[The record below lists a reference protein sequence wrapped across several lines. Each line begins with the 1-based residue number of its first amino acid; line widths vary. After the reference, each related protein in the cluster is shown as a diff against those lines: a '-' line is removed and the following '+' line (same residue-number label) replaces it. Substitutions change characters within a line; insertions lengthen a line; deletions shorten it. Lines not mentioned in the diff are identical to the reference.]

1 MKTITKIFAAM
12 ALALPFVNAEA
23 EDYGFGDMGGVFN
36 VSESG
41 AATYTLPFDLPEGI
55 NGMVPSLGLVYN
67 SQSGNGVA
75 GMGVSIYGTSVITR
89 TVKDIYHDGTAK
101 GISYTDN
108 DVYSLDGV
116 RLIQKTGGSDF
127 RPENSPLDTVTTS
140 GTGIRQNFK
149 VALQNGN
156 TAYYNVKA
164 AAVEPYIWYLS
175 KIEDPYG
182 NVINYSYT
190 TFDSHTIYL
199 SSVSYGMETTTGRTN
214 TITFEYEERPDKIN
228 YIVNGCK
235 RIMSRRLKSVTI
247 KTNNVERNKYTLTY
261 SNNDAFS
268 RLTKVEESYGTTKLP
283 PVKLFW
289 NYFNTSITNNSIPV
303 EIFDVTM
310 EKFRNDMILLSG
322 DVRGFGKS
330 DLIVLDTRF
339 SDISLYTKDPSGDF
353 FAGPCTYPF
362 PEDVDLM
369 MNTAIKG
376 TYIAD
381 YDGDG
386 KNEIILPYMKGDDYG
401 FFIKNTD
408 SNILYSKSWPLNY
421 QCEPIHTI
429 GNFYNNGR
437 SQILFLE
444 TIGWQKGHFDKNQP
458 SKYYGG
464 IIMKTDTESEKN
476 IPFSLILPSTPKNIF
491 ASDYNGDGLCDII
504 VIQENGYT
512 IFWNQGVTEGAVP
525 FSDDKKQSFDN
536 LKYAIMIQTGD
547 FNGDGLADF
556 LTNCTDE
563 DDWHFYLNDGYGFF
577 THKIACTMDV
587 HDHNF
592 TDKDNKRFSCHVLD
606 FNHDGKDDV
615 VITKAKYQ
623 RRNILG
629 DKFQKTYT
637 YWMKSDGSAL
647 TNVKTASSNSDGD
660 ALNGCFTI
668 GDFDGDGFVEFMNY
682 GYDCYGETDT
692 KAKFR
697 IYNTIGISANTN
709 KVSKISIGDVG
720 ITTNIT
726 YSTLADAD
734 IYIKGSG
741 NYYPLVDLQI
751 PLNVVKEETKH
762 IAYNTYTTNY
772 KYRGL
777 RAHLLGKGGLGF
789 TTIEVENNTTGEL
802 RKTTVNS
809 LNETYYEPSEVTN
822 TISQNGKTAT
832 TVTTFSVKT
841 KSGYKN
847 CHFTYPK
854 TVNETG
860 FYGEVVTT
868 TNSYDSKFRLT
879 QQHTVYDNNANMYRQ
894 INYSSF
900 INAGR
905 TSKPQTVEAK
915 QKHKDDANIFSSK
928 TTYKYD
934 SKTGAVTEMIEN
946 STKPVTHTYTY
957 SSFGNMETHTVSASG
972 ITPVTTTYSYEVT
985 NRFADTVSSS
995 ANGLI
1000 TIYVYNNL
1008 GRLTRKQEGLKSSLQ
1023 TTNYSYDAVGNISTI
1038 KYPDGTSTTYTRSWG
1053 TNGYKAYKVTATTTA
1068 QAPVTTWYDNIGREV
1083 LSSATGEKGVSLTTI
1098 TSYNAQNGKVSTQSK
1113 SIGNISL
1120 TDTYTYNAMGQI
1132 SKLVTSAGRTIN
1144 YSHSKRSV
1152 TETQSNNK
1160 YLQRS
1165 YDAWGNLSSVSQ
1177 NYCSSA
1183 SYKYSSCG
1191 QPTSISYSDAGYQ
1204 SYTVATMA
1212 YDSRG
1217 QQTSL
1222 TDVDADKTT
1231 YEYDALGRII
1241 KQTDARN
1248 ISTTNT
1254 YNDSGLLKKQVCGD
1268 VTTTYE
1274 YDSRLRLTK
1283 ETTGSQSVSY
1293 TYDTHNRLTKKT
1305 YTIDGTSLNYS
1316 YVYDKNNGLM
1326 TSQTFPDG
1334 LKEEYTY
1341 DSYGNL
1347 TTIKIGGQRVWE
1359 LSTYNGTYR
1368 TIKLGEA
1375 PLTLSK
1381 SYSSSNGALLSTTIS
1396 NSNGPLHI
1404 FSYAFDGSG
1413 NLTNRYGMTSGN
1425 ETFSYDEFDRL
1436 KTGVSYFING
1446 NINSKTGIGNYT
1458 YDANKKNAVV
1468 QVQNSGN
1475 LIPKENVDVTY
1486 NAFNKVSTV
1495 TQGSNNL
1502 TITYGP
1508 DRQRVKTVLVSG
1520 STTTTTLYTDNY
1532 EQRTVNGTTTTYH
1545 YVASPDGLIAVYVKK
1560 NGTTTPYYVETDHL
1574 GSIINLFDASG
1585 TKQFSATYDA
1595 WGKQTITKNAIGLT
1609 RGYTGHEHWNQFGL
1623 IDMNGRFYDP
1633 LIGRFLSPDP
1643 YMQNPSN
1650 LQNFNRY
1657 SYCLNNPLKYTDPS
1671 GNIVM
1676 TATVMG
1682 IFISAYMGAI
1692 INVGAQG
1699 VAGNVNSVG
1708 DFLLY
1713 SGIGSLAGFAG
1724 GYAGL
1729 AAGSI
1734 CGGFGG
1740 GFCSGFAGG
1749 FTGGFITGAG
1759 NSWGNG
1765 DGFSDG
1771 LAKGGMTGLAA
1782 GLFAGTIS
1790 GIMGG
1795 VDAYTNNR
1803 NFWTGKDVAMGRT
1816 RFAFRNT
1823 EKGVKAYQ
1831 SWVRQQAMRERDI
1844 KANSKWQTARESDKA
1859 AIKNE
1864 LHKINKCYP
1873 TKRNIM
1879 IDPNQIGPIDVT
1891 MQGSIQEGCA
1901 FNMYA
1906 DGKLVKTIESGW
1918 YYKDTAIKLRLFNVD
1933 KITIEMIG
1941 TPIVPIETTIISPFE
1956 ILESPTN
1963 YPSFETIIE
1972 TRLPW

>member
-1 MKTITKIFAAM
+1 MKTITKIFAAI

-303 EIFDVTM
+303 EFFDVTM

-660 ALNGCFTI
+660 ALNGCFTT
-668 GDFDGDGFVEFMNY
+668 GDFDGDGIIEFMNY

-697 IYNTIGISANTN
+697 IYNTTGISANTN

-905 TSKPQTVEAK
+905 TSKPQTVETK
-915 QKHKDDANIFSSK
+915 QKHKDDKNIFSSK

-1000 TIYVYNNL
+1000 TIYVYNDL
-1008 GRLTRKQEGLKSSLQ
+1008 GRMTKKQEGLKSSLQ

-1053 TNGYKAYKVTATTTA
+1053 TMPYRSYSVTTKTTGQAAT
-1068 QAPVTTWYDNIGREV
+1068 TTWYDNLDREV
-1083 LSSATGEKGVSLTTI
+1083 ETTSTGEKGVSLTSTK
-1098 TSYNAQNGKVSTQSK
+1098 SYNTATGQLYSHNNKIGGLTISETRGYNKLGQLTSVSSNSGKKITYSYSARSVTSTQS
-1113 SIGNISL
+1113 G
-1120 TDTYTYNAMGQI
+1120 
-1132 SKLVTSAGRTIN
+1132 IN
-1144 YSHSKRSV
+1144 YI
-1152 TETQSNNK
+1152 
-1160 YLQRS
+1160 LQKNF
-1165 YDAWGNLSSVSQ
+1165 DAWGNTTYVSA
-1177 NYCSSA
+1177 NGCTSTT
-1183 SYKYSSCG
+1183 YKYSSNG
-1191 QPTSISYSDAGYQ
+1191 QPISVRYGDASYQ
-1204 SYTVATMA
+1204 DYMASTMT

-1217 QQTSL
+1217 LQTSL
-1222 TDVDADKTT
+1222 TDIDAGKTS
-1231 YEYDALGRII
+1231 YEYDALGRVT
-1241 KQTDARN
+1241 KQTDARGN
-1248 ISTTNT
+1248 ITTNT
-1254 YNDSGLLKKQVCGD
+1254 YNASGLLTKQVCGD

-1283 ETTGSQSVSY
+1283 ETAGSQSISY
-1293 TYDTHNRLTKKT
+1293 TYDTYNRLTKKS
-1305 YTIDGTSLNYS
+1305 YSIDGTVLSFS
-1316 YVYDKNNGLM
+1316 YTYNSNGQM
-1326 TSQTFPDG
+1326 ATQTFPDG
-1334 LKEEYTY
+1334 MTENYTY
-1341 DSYGNL
+1341 DANGYL
-1347 TTIKIGGQRVWE
+1347 AAIKIGGQRVWE
-1359 LSTYNGTYR
+1359 RDSYTGTQRRWALGTQPLYVTRKYSDKGLLTEQEIIRQAGSLHKMTY
-1368 TIKLGEA
+1368 
-1375 PLTLSK
+1375 S
-1381 SYSSSNGALLSTTIS
+1381 
-1396 NSNGPLHI
+1396 
-1404 FSYAFDGSG
+1404 FDGATG
-1413 NLTNRYGMTSGN
+1413 NLTQRTGMNGT
-1425 ETFSYDEFDRL
+1425 ETFKYDQFDRL
-1436 KTGVSYFING
+1436 NTGTSYALNG
-1446 NINSKTGIGNYT
+1446 NIASKTGIGKYT
-1458 YDANKKNAVV
+1458 YDTGKKNAVV
-1468 QVQNSGN
+1468 QVENTDN
-1475 LIPKENVDVTY
+1475 LIQGAASLTY
-1486 NAFNKVSTV
+1486 NAFNKVATV
-1495 TQGSNNL
+1495 VQGTNTL

-1508 DRQRVKTVLVSG
+1508 DRQRTKTVLVNG
-1520 STTTTTLYTDNY
+1520 SNTTTTLYADNY
-1532 EQRTVNGTTTTYH
+1532 EQRTANGVTTTYH
-1545 YVASPDGLIAVYVKK
+1545 YVASPDGLAAVYVKS
-1560 NGTTTPYYVETDHL
+1560 GSTATAYYIETDHL
-1574 GSIINLFDASG
+1574 GSIIRAYDYIGN
-1585 TKQFSATYDA
+1585 TKFSAAYDA
-1595 WGKQTITKNAIGLT
+1595 WGNQTVGTNAIGLT
-1609 RGYTGHEHWNQFGL
+1609 RGYTGHEHWPQFSL

-1633 LIGRFLSPDP
+1633 LLGRFLSPDP
-1643 YMQNPSN
+1643 YVQAPENPQNY
-1650 LQNFNRY
+1650 NRY
-1657 SYCLNNPLKYTDPS
+1657 AYCLNNPLKYTDPS
-1671 GNIVM
+1671 GEFWHIVIGAAIGGVVNWATHGCDFTWEGLGYFGIGALAGGASAAIGGGMSSALAGGSFWAGAGGTSAAM
-1676 TATVMG
+1676 TVTSSCWSGAAIGAV
-1682 IFISAYMGAI
+1682 SGAI
-1692 INVGAQG
+1692 G
-1699 VAGNVNSVG
+1699 
-1708 DFLLY
+1708 
-1713 SGIGSLAGFAG
+1713 
-1724 GYAGL
+1724 
-1729 AAGSI
+1729 
-1734 CGGFGG
+1734 
-1740 GFCSGFAGG
+1740 
-1749 FTGGFITGAG
+1749 
-1759 NSWGNG
+1759 
-1765 DGFSDG
+1765 
-1771 LAKGGMTGLAA
+1771 
-1782 GLFAGTIS
+1782 GTIS
-1790 GIMGG
+1790 EAGNAWMGG
-1795 VDAYTNNR
+1795 ASFGQGVWKGFIGGNIGGLTGGILGGIGGGIDAVSDGR
-1803 NFWTGKDVAMGRT
+1803 DFWTGHEWETIADYRLPNGNLPLHHQTNSEVGCT
-1816 RFAFRNT
+1816 QETLESFA
-1823 EKGVKAYQ
+1823 EYY
-1831 SWVRQQAMRERDI
+1831 
-1844 KANSKWQTARESDKA
+1844 DK
-1859 AIKNE
+1859 
-1864 LHKINKCYP
+1864 
-1873 TKRNIM
+1873 
-1879 IDPNQIGPIDVT
+1879 PIEIT
-1891 MQGSIQEGCA
+1891 
-1901 FNMYA
+1901 N
-1906 DGKLVKTIESGW
+1906 KTIGMDLAESAKNNGF
-1918 YYKDTAIKLRLFNVD
+1918 TAQR
-1933 KITIEMIG
+1933 
-1941 TPIVPIETTIISPFE
+1941 ISPSEFSVGKELSQNHCVGITYNNFGTEHTVGINE
-1956 ILESPTN
+1956 IKIQRCIRFSGN
-1963 YPSFETIIE
+1963 YKTRSIIKVMDPLLKNRYGTI
-1972 TRLPW
+1972 TAKQLHNSVVRVVF